1 MKKVLLQYL
10 FWFCFIAGSTLFINS
25 LKTEEQIVILNT
37 NDTHSQIDP
46 NDANASRNPN
56 MGGVLR
62 RDALIEQIRKENE
75 NVILVDA
82 GDFVQGT
89 PYFNFFKGDVEVQMM
104 NRLGYDVAVLG
115 NHEFDNGID
124 ALEYILK
131 QAEFPII
138 AANYDLTDSK
148 LKQYVSPT
156 VIINKG
162 DIEIGF
168 IGLASEPEGL
178 ISMKN
183 FEGIK
188 TIDPVKVVNEYAV
201 KLKQQGC
208 DYIIVLSHLGYNYD
222 NDNSGDRMIALQTE
236 NVDLIIGG
244 HSHTLLK
251 NAVELKNK
259 AGKTV
264 RIIQAGSHGMRLG
277 RVDLTFKD

>member
-1 MKKVLLQYL
+1 MKKVLLQFV
-10 FWFCFIAGSTLFINS
+10 FWFCLIAGSTMLVNS
-25 LKTEEQIVILNT
+25 FRTKEHVVILHT
-37 NDTHSQIDP
+37 NDTHSQIEP
-46 NDANASRNPN
+46 NEANATYNPN

-62 RDALIEQIRKENE
+62 RGVAIEQIEAKNK

-89 PYFNFFKGDVEVQMM
+89 PYFNFFKGDVEIQMM
-104 NRLGYDVAVLG
+104 NKLGYDVAVLG

-138 AANYDLTDSK
+138 AANYDFTDSK

-156 VIINKG
+156 VIMDKSG
-162 DIEIGF
+162 VKIGF
-168 IGLASEPEGL
+168 IGLASEPDGL
-178 ISMKN
+178 IAKKN

-188 TIDPVKVVNEYAV
+188 TLDAVRVTNEHAL
-201 KLKQQGC
+201 KLKEQGC
-208 DYIIVLSHLGYNYD
+208 DYIIVLSHLGYNK

-244 HSHTLLK
+244 HSHTLLEEE
-251 NAVELKNK
+251 VELKNK
-259 AGKTV
+259 AGEIV
-264 RIIQAGSHGMRLG
+264 RIVQSGSRGERLG
-277 RVDLTFKD
+277 RIDLTFED

>member
-1 MKKVLLQYL
+1 MKKVLLQFV
-10 FWFCFIAGSTLFINS
+10 FWFCFIAGSTLLINS
-25 LKTEEQIVILNT
+25 LRTKEHIVILHT

-46 NDANASRNPN
+46 NEADASYNPN

-62 RDALIEQIRKENE
+62 RDVAIEQIKAENE

-89 PYFNFFKGDVEVQMM
+89 PYFNFFKGDVEIQMM
-104 NRLGYDVAVLG
+104 NKLGYDVAVLG

-124 ALEYILK
+124 ALEYMLK
-131 QAEFPII
+131 QAEFPFI

-148 LKQYVSPT
+148 LNQYVSPT
-156 VIINKG
+156 VILDKAG
-162 DIEIGF
+162 VKIGF
-168 IGLASEPEGL
+168 IGLASPPEDL
-178 ISMKN
+178 ISKKN

-188 TIDPVKVVNEYAV
+188 TIDPVEAANKYALQ
-201 KLKQQGC
+201 LKEDGC
-208 DYIIVLSHLGYNYD
+208 DYIIVLSHLGYNK
-222 NDNSGDRMIALQTE
+222 NDNTGDRMIALQTE

-251 NAVELKNK
+251 EEVELKNK

-264 RIIQAGSHGMRLG
+264 RIVQAGSRGERLG
-277 RVDLTFKD
+277 RIDMTFED